1 MNKQDMMKV
10 AYERGFN
17 YEKDYRGC
25 AQCAIAAIQDAI
37 GIRNDYVYKAGSGLA
52 GGGGECTDGNCGGY
66 TGGAMMISL
75 LFGRTR
81 KEEGTTKGRSDK
93 YTTFYLTA
101 ALHDKFVKKY
111 GGVLCSDVQKKV
123 FGRTF
128 NLRKDEDKEL
138 FRKAGA
144 HEDNNKCCAAVGDG
158 AKWAVELIVSELDKR
173 GLSIED
179 YKNLMQIDE

>member
-10 AYERGFN
+10 AYEKGFN

-37 GIRNDYVYKAGSGLA
+37 GIRNDCVYKAGSGLA

-66 TGGAMMISL
+66 TGGSMMISL

-93 YTTFYLTA
+93 YTTFHLTA

-123 FGRTF
+123 FGRTY

-138 FRKAGA
+138 FREAGA
-144 HEDNNKCCAAVGDG
+144 HEDTDKCCAVVGDG
-158 AKWAVELIVSELDKR
+158 AKWTVELILSELSKR
-173 GLSIED
+173 GLNIED
-179 YKNLMQIDE
+179 FKDLEQIDK